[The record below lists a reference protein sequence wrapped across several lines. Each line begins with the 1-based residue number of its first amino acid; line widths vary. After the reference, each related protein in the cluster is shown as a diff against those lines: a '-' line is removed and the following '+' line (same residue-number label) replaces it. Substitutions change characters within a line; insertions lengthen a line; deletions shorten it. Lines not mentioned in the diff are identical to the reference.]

1 MVFEILF
8 EKFNRFYET
17 VFHKH
22 GLFVSKY
29 PKLIIT
35 VSLLVNIL
43 LALGAFKIKMIK
55 DTDELFMLMNSEA
68 KRDEKIFS
76 NIFDKSSELNNKEF
90 YLHQMFDLGTGAEI
104 MFRVRED
111 ANKNLLERKF
121 FDEILKIHRNILEN
135 VVVKNVNETIKFEDV
150 CAKRLGK
157 CWIEGS
163 DLLYG
168 DGFFNYL
175 KTSSMLL
182 RQNETDSAV
191 DSSLEDNIYFS
202 ENGGMNFL
210 AAVLGKDFKFILD
223 DNDPLVNIESNQT
236 YGYAHILKIRY
247 QMKYKIVANNIKGI
261 LWEREFLKFVKTSL
275 NSSLVS
281 FTYATSKSLED
292 EIEANVGFDSK
303 LVSMTFMFIMIFATI
318 FMSIGSNSITSP
330 GMMLPTA
337 GIFSAFFGVSSSVGL
352 LSLIGYPSCSLV
364 AIIPF
369 LVLGISI

>member
-1 MVFEILF
+1 
-8 EKFNRFYET
+8 
-17 VFHKH
+17 
-22 GLFVSKY
+22 
-29 PKLIIT
+29 
-35 VSLLVNIL
+35 
-43 LALGAFKIKMIK
+43 
-55 DTDELFMLMNSEA
+55 
-68 KRDEKIFS
+68 
-76 NIFDKSSELNNKEF
+76 
-90 YLHQMFDLGTGAEI
+90 
-104 MFRVRED
+104 
-111 ANKNLLERKF
+111 
-121 FDEILKIHRNILEN
+121 
-135 VVVKNVNETIKFEDV
+135 
-150 CAKRLGK
+150 
-157 CWIEGS
+157 
-163 DLLYG
+163 
-168 DGFFNYL
+168 
-175 KTSSMLL
+175 MLL

-191 DSSLEDNIYFS
+191 DSSLEDNIYLS